1 MSTVALEPYYNIH
14 PGEIVKDE
22 VEYLGIKQRDLAA
35 EMGISYSQLNE
46 ILNCKRP
53 VSPEIALLFEAT
65 MGLPPK
71 MLVGMQADYDMRAA
85 RENSA
90 FAKRLNSIRR
100 LVAM

>member
-1 MSTVALEPYYNIH
+1 MGAKKYEPYYNIH

-35 EMGISYSQLNE
+35 RMGISYSQLNE
-46 ILNCKRP
+46 ILNGKRP

-71 MLVGMQADYDMRAA
+71 MLVSMQSDYDMRAA
-85 RENSA
+85 RENRA
-90 FAKRLNSIRR
+90 FAKRLDSIRR
-100 LVAM
+100 MIAM